1 MVSCGSLVAVQP
13 PLIDRTALMGGG
25 VRLGSVASE
34 SLVWYPALA
43 MFAVLRD
50 EKSLGRMPRLS
61 NESYDKYMVWTEL
74 LT

>member
-1 MVSCGSLVAVQP
+1 
-13 PLIDRTALMGGG
+13 MGGG

-43 MFAVLRD
+43 MFTVMSD

>member
-13 PLIDRTALMGGG
+13 PLIDRRALMGGG

-34 SLVWYPALA
+34 SLVCYPALA
-43 MFAVLRD
+43 MFAVVSD

-61 NESYDKYMVWTEL
+61 NESYDKYLVWTEL